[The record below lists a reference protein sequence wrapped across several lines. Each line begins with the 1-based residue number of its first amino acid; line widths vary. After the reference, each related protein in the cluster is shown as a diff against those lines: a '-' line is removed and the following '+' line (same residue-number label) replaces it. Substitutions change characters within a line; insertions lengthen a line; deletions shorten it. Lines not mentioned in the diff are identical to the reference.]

1 MKEFFARLTLPS
13 PSFFVKVQR
22 FGVLLS
28 GLSVLILGLNSEFPG
43 MNIPPVMNDIAG
55 YCAVSGAIIT
65 GIAKLTVSDP
75 VALDEKINK

>member
-22 FGVLLS
+22 FGLFLTGLS
-28 GLSVLILGLNSEFPG
+28 GLLLGLNMEFPG
-43 MNIPPVMNDIAG
+43 ANIPPVVNDIAG
-55 YCAVSGAIIT
+55 YCAVIGMVIT

-75 VALDEKINK
+75 EDLAKKMDK